1 MNIIP
6 IKDAG
11 NQQIEAAIF
20 AGGCFWGV
28 EYLFMRTEG
37 VLSVE
42 SGYVGGHKD
51 NPTYEEVCSHETGHA
66 EAVRLT
72 FNPEIVSYRKLAE
85 LFFEI
90 HDPTHLNRQ
99 GPDVGEQYRSEIF
112 YFNKSQQDISLELI
126 DILKSKGLKVVTKV
140 TPVSKFWPAEKYHQ
154 DYYTKTGGTP
164 YCHVYTKRF

>member
-1 MNIIP
+1 MDFIQ
-6 IKDAG
+6 IKGAE

-28 EYLFMRTEG
+28 EHLFKKIDG

-42 SGYVGGHKD
+42 SGYTGGYKD
-51 NPTYEEVCSHETGHA
+51 NPTYEEVCFHKTGHT

-72 FNPEIVSYRKLAE
+72 FDPKVVSYRKLTK

-90 HDPTHLNRQ
+90 HDPTQLDRQ

-112 YFNKSQQDISLELI
+112 YFDQSQQEISIELI
-126 DILKSKGLKVVTKV
+126 DILKSKGFEVHTKV
-140 TPVSKFWPAEKYHQ
+140 TPASKFWPAEVYHQ
-154 DYYTKTGGTP
+154 DYYAKTGGTP
-164 YCHVYTKRF
+164 YCHVYIKRF